1 MGIRIVSTTTIIHY
15 ITYKIIKEK
24 IKFKNMHKIVLVNI
38 LSQIGVRFI
47 WSHAS
52 LREYWQFMATE
63 RWGWELVTFFSG
75 IVPDKLHS
83 YSK

>member
-1 MGIRIVSTTTIIHY
+1 MWIRIVSTTTIIHY
-15 ITYKIIKEK
+15 IMYKIIKEK
-24 IKFKNMHKIVLVNI
+24 IKFKNMHMIRLVNI
-38 LSQIGVRFI
+38 LSQTGVRFI

-52 LREYWQFMATE
+52 LRDCWQFMAAE
-63 RWGWELVTFFSG
+63 KWDWELATFFSG